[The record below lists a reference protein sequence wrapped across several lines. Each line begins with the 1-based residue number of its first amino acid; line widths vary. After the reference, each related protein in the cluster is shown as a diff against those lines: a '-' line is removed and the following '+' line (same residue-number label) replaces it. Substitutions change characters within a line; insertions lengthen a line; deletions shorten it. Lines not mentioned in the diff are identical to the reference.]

1 MKSVAHGPDVLS
13 ESSVHRIGGR
23 WGSEKAC
30 WGRGRL
36 SQASQVGQKLGEAG
50 ETSKGKG
57 SSKCE
62 DAGVGPQTHP
72 ARTGAPSE
80 ALQTCEA
87 EVTLSGFTLGDRSPE
102 RWRAY
107 LPLSIEPGELWAL
120 LCGGLDPPFLCYSLA
135 LPEMLGGCGVATW
148 GLRQDSG
155 GAQARPHPE
164 GGSCTGC
171 LWLGPGSP
179 TRGLPLPLWAGTAAT
194 VRPTP

>member
-1 MKSVAHGPDVLS
+1 M
-13 ESSVHRIGGR
+13 
-23 WGSEKAC
+23 
-30 WGRGRL
+30 
-36 SQASQVGQKLGEAG
+36 LGEVASEPG
-50 ETSKGKG
+50 FTGWVEAWVSWRNIKGKG
-57 SSKCE
+57 SGKCE

-80 ALQTCEA
+80 ALQR
-87 EVTLSGFTLGDRSPE
+87 VRPRSPSLVSSWE
-102 RWRAY
+102 TEAQR
-107 LPLSIEPGELWAL
+107 G
-120 LCGGLDPPFLCYSLA
+120 GGLTCHCPSSRESCGPCSLGALAPPSRYSLV

-164 GGSCTGC
+164 GGSCIGC

-194 VRPTP
+194 VGPTP